1 MRWILKKFWFPILLI
16 VLKLLSKKYPAA
28 AKAHQTLVKFSDPLG
43 NLTKTAIKPSNSKT
57 AKPKSADSVND

>member
-16 VLKLLSKKYPAA
+16 VLRLLSKKYPAA

-43 NLTKTAIKPSNSKT
+43 NLTKSTIKPSNG
-57 AKPKSADSVND
+57 KPKK